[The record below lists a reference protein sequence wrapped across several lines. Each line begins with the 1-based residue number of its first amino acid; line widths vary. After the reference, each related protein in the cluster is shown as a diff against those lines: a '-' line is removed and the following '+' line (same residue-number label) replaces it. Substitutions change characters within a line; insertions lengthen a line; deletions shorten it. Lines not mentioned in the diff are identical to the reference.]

1 MEEKSLR
8 KIDKMNY
15 LIYIYNNK
23 SYIDMTTII
32 TMLTGLGLLFIEIY
46 KLIKE

>member
-15 LIYIYNNK
+15 LIYIYNK
-23 SYIDMTTII
+23 RLKEMVETI

>member
-1 MEEKSLR
+1 MA
-8 KIDKMNY
+8 
-15 LIYIYNNK
+15 
-23 SYIDMTTII
+23 TII

>member
-1 MEEKSLR
+1 MEEKKFKKNRQNELS
-8 KIDKMNY
+8 N
-15 LIYIYNNK
+15 IYNNK